1 MTYNYKTYN
10 SCSTLLICSVTVVGL
25 MQNNYLQ
32 RNFLKTIWEETS
44 VKATGASGNDAMLLI
59 HKIF

>member
-1 MTYNYKTYN
+1 
-10 SCSTLLICSVTVVGL
+10 